1 MRLEGKVALITGG
14 ARGQG
19 AAEAR
24 LFVKEGAKVVIGD
37 ILDVEGQKL
46 EAEIAETG
54 GECLYVHLDVTSE
67 ADWKNG
73 IDRAVAQFGK
83 LDILVNNAGIFIPAG
98 LEETDEDLWDRT
110 MDINAKGV
118 FLGTKLAIPEMRNA
132 GSGSIVNI
140 SSTAGLRGSLST
152 AAYSASKG
160 AVRLL
165 TKSTAIQYAR
175 DNIRAN
181 SVHPGII
188 ETDMTLP
195 TLLVDEESRQKRI
208 SRTPLGRVGIA
219 DDVAYGVLFLASDEA
234 SFITG
239 SELVIDGGRTAQGFS
254 ECQFHFRSG
263 FIKTLRAYCIPFSRL
278 QVCQSI
284 WPDPTT
290 YQFQNAVVVRGSHPS
305 QLAIPALVYNYTHLV
320 SRKLL
325 QGIDFS

>member
-46 EAEIAETG
+46 EAEISETG
-54 GECLYVHLDVTSE
+54 GKCLYVHLDVTSE
-67 ADWKNG
+67 SDWKKG
-73 IDRAVAQFGK
+73 IDRAVAEFGK

-239 SELVIDGGRTAQGFS
+239 SELVIDGGRTAQ
-254 ECQFHFRSG
+254 
-263 FIKTLRAYCIPFSRL
+263 
-278 QVCQSI
+278 
-284 WPDPTT
+284 
-290 YQFQNAVVVRGSHPS
+290 
-305 QLAIPALVYNYTHLV
+305 
-320 SRKLL
+320 
-325 QGIDFS
+325 